1 MFKQVFTSSRNTS
14 LIQVYEGVRVQHT
27 PDGQSDAPVAMFKTL
42 VSSKDITIT
51 TASPVLTKAVSIK

>member
-27 PDGQSDAPVAMFKTL
+27 PDGQSHAPVVMFKTQ
-42 VSSKDITIT
+42 VNSDDIHHHNCFPGIEK
-51 TASPVLTKAVSIK
+51 SCQ

>member
-27 PDGQSDAPVAMFKTL
+27 PDGQSDAPVVMFKTL
-42 VSSKDITIT
+42 VSSDDIHHHNCFPGFDQ
-51 TASPVLTKAVSIK
+51 SCQ